1 MFRKKDEKVDIS
13 SLNEILSFG
22 RKLIKILYITMMV
35 GVILLGIYL
44 LKESKI
50 LVFLKDL
57 LIVISP
63 VFIGLLIAWLCDP
76 IVKFLQSK
84 KIPRFAGCI
93 IVYLF
98 LIGIIFM
105 FLYLFLPTFVRQI
118 GDFVGT
124 IPDILADLKVF
135 GNKFFDTFATDGID
149 VKAIQTQVY
158 TTIENFALGLTT
170 NLPNTIINITKSI
183 ISSSINFVL
192 GLMIGFY
199 MLFDFDKIN
208 STVLSHM
215 PLKWKDNYAELTT
228 RINTSLRNYVQGV
241 FLVMFLVFIT
251 QSIGLTLAGL
261 EAPLLFAVF
270 CAVTDIIPYF
280 GPYIGA
286 IPAVLVGFTIS
297 PSVGIFCIISIV
309 IVQLLE
315 NNFYQPLIMG
325 HTMQLHPVIIIISL
339 LIFQHFF
346 GIIGM
351 VVATPVVAC
360 LKVIFMFIDEKIHF
374 MDLFNKKEVE

>member
-22 RKLIKILYITMMV
+22 RKLIKILYIAMMV

-118 GDFVGT
+118 GDFAGT

-135 GNKFFDTFATDGID
+135 GNRFFDTFATDGID
-149 VKAIQTQVY
+149 AKAIQTQVY

-183 ISSSINFVL
+183 ISSSVNFVL

-286 IPAVLVGFTIS
+286 IPAVIVGFTIS

>member
-1 MFRKKDEKVDIS
+1 MFRQKDEKVDIS

-22 RKLIKILYITMMV
+22 RKLIKILYIAMMV

-84 KIPRFAGCI
+84 KLPRFAGCI

-118 GDFVGT
+118 GDFAGT

-135 GNKFFDTFATDGID
+135 GNRFFDTFATDGID

-183 ISSSINFVL
+183 ISSSVNFVL

>member
-22 RKLIKILYITMMV
+22 RKLIKILYIAMMV

-84 KIPRFAGCI
+84 KLPRFAGCI

-118 GDFVGT
+118 GDFAGT

-135 GNKFFDTFATDGID
+135 GNRFFDTFATDGID
-149 VKAIQTQVY
+149 AKAIQTQVY

-183 ISSSINFVL
+183 ISSSVNFVL

-286 IPAVLVGFTIS
+286 IPAVIVGFTIS